1 LENRNSYL
9 GVKLAKKL
17 LQYIKKRNL
26 LPGYPNLRLVAEV
39 VIERIISEI
48 EKGELKPIGELE
60 DFIFVQ
66 SQEYIKRIA
75 SRLFLEGRKLRD
87 VIQLAP
93 IKLILIIGAGFSFE
107 AGMPL
112 TRHLSLIL
120 KPMGF
125 DFKGYEDIK
134 EAFRKI
140 SQDKEKDK
148 EFKERFILYLKEGLQ
163 RGEIKIT
170 EAHEIVIK
178 KFGDDKILEI
188 LCLNWDNLLEICY
201 KKLTGNKIL
210 KINRENV
217 SIQEDTFL
225 HCLWK
230 FHGDVDDPDYEWIYP
245 GTKGRVFSN
254 FKKYLEFLIKQ
265 RKYTLCGLVVG
276 YSELDE
282 EMGNVI
288 EMIEKSFVLFRV
300 GMDMRLFNKHKNYIL
315 APARWILPQIFSDQ
329 TNNNEK

>member
-1 LENRNSYL
+1 MKNRNFYL

-17 LQYIKKRNL
+17 LEYIKKRNL

-66 SQEYIKRIA
+66 GQEYIKRIA
-75 SRLFLEGRKLRD
+75 SRLFLEGRKLSD

-107 AGMPL
+107 AGIPL
-112 TRHLSLIL
+112 TKHLSLVL

-125 DFKGYEDIK
+125 EVKEYEDIK

-140 SQDKEKDK
+140 SQDKDKEK

-163 RGEIKIT
+163 RREIKIT

-178 KFGDDKILEI
+178 KFGDDRILEI

-201 KKLTGNKIL
+201 KKLTGNKIP

-225 HCLWK
+225 HYLWK
-230 FHGDVDDPDYEWIYP
+230 FHGDVEDPDYEWIYP

-300 GMDMRLFNKHKNYIL
+300 GMDMRLFNKYENYIL
-315 APARWILPQIFSDQ
+315 APARWILPQIFSD
-329 TNNNEK
+329 

>member
-1 LENRNSYL
+1 LKNRNFYL

-17 LQYIKKRNL
+17 LEYIKKRNL

-66 SQEYIKRIA
+66 GQEYIKRIA
-75 SRLFLEGRKLRD
+75 SRLFLEGRKLSD

-107 AGMPL
+107 AGIPL
-112 TRHLSLIL
+112 TKHLSLVL

-125 DFKGYEDIK
+125 EVKEYEDIK

-140 SQDKEKDK
+140 SQDKDKEK

-163 RGEIKIT
+163 RREIKIT

-178 KFGDDKILEI
+178 KFGDDRILEI

-201 KKLTGNKIL
+201 KKLTGNKIP

-225 HCLWK
+225 HYLWK
-230 FHGDVDDPDYEWIYP
+230 FHGDVEDPDYEWIYP

-300 GMDMRLFNKHKNYIL
+300 GMDMRLFNKYENYIL
-315 APARWILPQIFSDQ
+315 APARWILPQIFSD
-329 TNNNEK
+329 

>member
-125 DFKGYEDIK
+125 DVKEYEDIK

-188 LCLNWDNLLEICY
+188 LCLN
-201 KKLTGNKIL
+201 
-210 KINRENV
+210 
-217 SIQEDTFL
+217 
-225 HCLWK
+225 
-230 FHGDVDDPDYEWIYP
+230 
-245 GTKGRVFSN
+245 
-254 FKKYLEFLIKQ
+254 
-265 RKYTLCGLVVG
+265 
-276 YSELDE
+276 
-282 EMGNVI
+282 
-288 EMIEKSFVLFRV
+288 
-300 GMDMRLFNKHKNYIL
+300 
-315 APARWILPQIFSDQ
+315 
-329 TNNNEK
+329 